1 MNRSDIPFLSAAEL
15 ADLIQRKEVSPV
27 EATEA
32 YLERIDQVDSKLNAY
47 ITVTRDVALAAAR
60 EAEAAIAGGG
70 YRGPMHGIPVGVKD
84 QFWTR
89 GIRTTTGSSILA
101 DFVPDEDAT
110 VMANLKAAGAVLLGK
125 LNMSE
130 YAMAEIFHHPHGTPR
145 NPSRNP
151 GTSSSGSGAATAAF
165 LCATSLGEDTGG
177 SIRTPANWSGLVG
190 LRPSWGR
197 VSRYGVYGGSWSM
210 DQVGPMS
217 RTVEDCAITL
227 QAIAGY
233 DPKDPYTWNVPVP
246 DYRSLLDGNIRG
258 LKVGAITERV
268 HSDRL
273 DPEYREV
280 VGKAIASLGE
290 LGATVEEVSIPL
302 TEMSGAPS
310 MAIATTEWA
319 AVHERT
325 FRDHHKELDHN
336 NRIRYPTG
344 RILPAQAYYKAQKI
358 RALLRRQILEALERF
373 DVLVLPSGV
382 SPAPPVESVPGVPGK
397 EQALAGLHKE
407 LDHNNR
413 IRYPT
418 GRILPAQAYY
428 KAQKIRALLRR
439 QILEALERFDVLV
452 LPSGVSPAPPV
463 ESVPGVPGKE
473 QALAGLGG
481 RASFTGPANL
491 AGTPALSVPCGF
503 TASNLPLGLQIVGR
517 PFDEATVMRV
527 AYAYE
532 QSTEWHRRRPA
543 V

>member
-89 GIRTTTGSSILA
+89 GIRTTAGSSILA

-145 NPSRNP
+145 NPWDTSRNP

-358 RALLRRQILEALERF
+358 RALLRRQIL
-373 DVLVLPSGV
+373 
-382 SPAPPVESVPGVPGK
+382 
-397 EQALAGLHKE
+397 Q
-407 LDHNNR
+407 
-413 IRYPT
+413 
-418 GRILPAQAYY
+418 
-428 KAQKIRALLRR
+428 
-439 QILEALERFDVLV
+439 ALERFDVLV